1 VGTFSGPQ
9 QAGAAREAKAERRSE
24 AIARQAEHDARQV
37 PVPAP
42 PPDPADS
49 EPKPVKRRT
58 RRKAPVERR
67 G

>member
-9 QAGAAREAKAERRSE
+9 HAGAAREAKAERHNE
-24 AIARQAEHDARQV
+24 AVARQAEYDARHV

-42 PPDPADS
+42 PPEPADP
-49 EPKPVKRRT
+49 EPKPGKRRT